1 MDSRFSFLIRLIKGQ
16 VNKTFIII
24 NLLSLFLF
32 THNATAKENTKI
44 DREYEF
50 NIPAQSLSKSLN
62 KLSDIAKISFLF
74 PYDLVENKVGKSVQ
88 GKYSAQQALTMLLK
102 NTNLE
107 GELSGKRAFLIKPL
121 TINKNYNDKLG
132 KNQMK
137 SQKTLLATI
146 FTLLFSSTATAEE
159 AAVNNANKSEE
170 IERIAVTG
178 SHIKRNDMEGP
189 SPLTSLSSADI
200 AKSGVTDLI
209 GLFTKLPM
217 AGQGTFSTQGNSSDN
232 TSNGGSSVS
241 LRGLGADSTLIL
253 VNGRRVSVSP
263 FANNIDTAFV
273 DINNIPL
280 AAIKRV
286 DILKDGAS
294 ATYGSDAVAG
304 VINIVLRDDIEG
316 VELSGKLGTTAD
328 GGGEEQSVS
337 LVWGNSTDNTSHTFA
352 LDFFNREEILYGDR
366 SFSKSSNQAALNPND
381 PFATDFRSSSGFP
394 GTIALA
400 SDSTIRMPDTFGNDV
415 CATSDI
421 VGNLCRYDYA
431 PVMTSTPASERV
443 SFIYMGN
450 YEISDDVR
458 AFAELNGMNSK
469 YTTRGAGSPSFNELF
484 MSGDNINHP
493 FADMPSH
500 EFYQQDLTMRRR
512 MLDIG
517 NREKRTNSDYYRAIV
532 GVRGE
537 IEDWNWE
544 AAYSYIKQETVERGV
559 NGFPNSRRTQEA
571 IDSGLWN
578 PFEPSSNSQE
588 SLDFIETQTSRIG
601 KSTSKSLDAKISG
614 PLMEMENGDL
624 GLAVG
629 IEYRENSISDN
640 PDDQFL
646 RGEVFGT
653 EATQANG
660 SRDNTAVFAELAIPV
675 LDNLEVQL
683 AVRHEDYSD
692 FGTTTDPKVAFM
704 WNPSDSLSIRGSFGT
719 AFRAPSLHQIGL
731 GNTDE
736 SPNLVDDVRCAAVGN
751 VNKACEPQ
759 EYTAVLSGNKDL
771 GPEESES
778 YNLGVIYEMTENF
791 DFSVDYYSYDIEN
804 VITKDT
810 QFKFSNQGNDPL
822 VVERLPS
829 SVAGDPGEVVRIFDQ
844 YENIG
849 NVVTTG
855 LDIEANYALASDIGE
870 FKFTYALNYV
880 LTYEDSRP
888 NPDGSMRIDTQEG
901 DFEQPEIRWTF
912 NTSWNKDDW
921 NANIAVNYI
930 GEFKQDAAVQ
940 AEGMADIDSMTTV
953 DTTINY
959 IGIENVTLTLGAT
972 NLFNEEPPFSYHDF
986 MGYVNSTHNAVGRF
1000 TYVQAKY
1007 KF

>member
-1 MDSRFSFLIRLIKGQ
+1 MKVLNSRKHALA
-16 VNKTFIII
+16 
-24 NLLSLFLF
+24 LSITAALF
-32 THNATAKENTKI
+32 AS
-44 DREYEF
+44 
-50 NIPAQSLSKSLN
+50 QS
-62 KLSDIAKISFLF
+62 
-74 PYDLVENKVGKSVQ
+74 
-88 GKYSAQQALTMLLK
+88 YSAIA
-102 NTNLE
+102 
-107 GELSGKRAFLIKPL
+107 
-121 TINKNYNDKLG
+121 
-132 KNQMK
+132 
-137 SQKTLLATI
+137 
-146 FTLLFSSTATAEE
+146 AEADE
-159 AAVNNANKSEE
+159 V
-170 IERIAVTG
+170 ERIEVTG
-178 SHIKRNDMEGP
+178 SHIKRTDMEGP
-189 SPLTSLSSADI
+189 SPLTSISSEDI
-200 AKSGVTDLI
+200 ANTGVTDLI

-316 VELSGKLGTTAD
+316 AEISAKFGDTAD
-328 GGGEEQSVS
+328 GGGEEKNIS
-337 LVWGNSTDNTSHTFA
+337 LVWGNSTEKTSHTFA
-352 LDFFNREEILYGDR
+352 LDYFDREEILYGDR
-366 SFSKSSNQAALNPND
+366 DYSKSSNQAALRPND

-400 SDSTIRMPDTFGNDV
+400 SDSTNRMPDTFGNDV
-415 CATSDI
+415 CAAEDI

-431 PVMTSTPASERV
+431 PVMTSVPATERA
-443 SFIYMGN
+443 SFIYMGK
-450 YEISDDVR
+450 YEINDNLQG
-458 AFAELNGMNSK
+458 FAELNGQHSK
-469 YTTRGAGSPSFNELF
+469 TTIRGAGSPSFNELF

-493 FADMPSH
+493 FADMPTH

-517 NREKRTNSDYYRAIV
+517 NREKRVTSDYYRAII
-532 GVRGE
+532 GLKGE
-537 IEDWNWE
+537 VNDWSWE
-544 AAYSYIKQETVERGV
+544 VAYNYIKSSSTERGV

-588 SLDFIETQTSRIG
+588 SLDFIETTTSRIG
-601 KSTSKSLDAKISG
+601 KSTSKSFDGKISG
-614 PLMEMENGDL
+614 SLMEMEHGDL

-629 IEYRENSISDN
+629 VEYREETIADN

-660 SRDNTAVFAELAIPV
+660 LRDNTSVFAELAIPV
-675 LDNLEVQL
+675 LDNLEIQV

-692 FGTTTDPKVAFM
+692 FGTTTDPKVAFI
-704 WNPSDSLSIRGSFGT
+704 WQPTESLSLRGSYGT

-736 SPNLVDDVRCAAVGN
+736 SPNLVDNPRCEAVGN
-751 VNKACEPQ
+751 INKACEPQ
-759 EYTAVLSGNKDL
+759 EYTAVLSGNANL
-771 GPEESES
+771 GPEESKS
-778 YNLGVIYEMTENF
+778 YNLGVIYEISDNL
-791 DFSVDYYSYDIEN
+791 DFSIDYYNYDIEEI
-804 VITKDT
+804 ITKDT
-810 QFKFSNQGNDPL
+810 QYKLDIQGLNPD

-829 SVAGDPGEVVRIFDQ
+829 NIPGDPGEIVRIHDQ
-844 YENIG
+844 FENIG
-849 NVVTTG
+849 NVTTSG
-855 LDIEANYALASDIGE
+855 LDIEANYGLETDMGD
-870 FKFTYALNYV
+870 FKFSYVLNYV
-880 LTYEDSRP
+880 LSYEDARP
-888 NPDGSMRIDTQEG
+888 TVNLDGSVGLPRIDTHEG
-901 DFEQPEIRWTF
+901 DFEQPEVRWSF
-912 NTSWNKDDW
+912 NTAWVKGDW
-921 NANIAVNYI
+921 NASLGLNYV
-930 GEFKQDAAVQ
+930 GEFKQDSSVRIQKIKNDAGVVV
-940 AEGMADIDSMTTV
+940 ETVILPNVKSMFTV
-953 DTTINY
+953 DSVVNY
-959 IGIENVTLTLGAT
+959 IGIENTTLSLGAT

-986 MGYVNSTHNAVGRF
+986 MGYANSTHSAQGRF
-1000 TYVQAKY
+1000 VYVKASY

>member
-1 MDSRFSFLIRLIKGQ
+1 MYSRFTIFVRLLKRQ
-16 VNKTFIII
+16 VNKTLMVISILSF
-24 NLLSLFLF
+24 LLLVF
-32 THNATAKENTKI
+32 NVTAKERTRINRQY
-44 DREYEF
+44 DF
-50 NIPAQSLSKSLN
+50 NIPVQSLSQSLN

-74 PYDLVENKVGKSVQ
+74 PYDLVDNKEGNSVQ
-88 GKYSAQQALTMLLK
+88 GKYTMQQALTLLLE
-102 NTNLE
+102 NTNLI
-107 GELSGKRAFLIKPL
+107 GELSGKGAFLIKPL
-121 TINKNYNDKLG
+121 TTNDNLG
-132 KNQMK
+132 KKQMK
-137 SQKTLLATI
+137 YQKTLLATL
-146 FTLLFSSTATAEE
+146 FALLFSSTSSAEE
-159 AAVNNANKSEE
+159 AATAENANNNEK
-170 IERIAVTG
+170 IERIEVTG

-189 SPLTSLSSADI
+189 SPLTSLSSEDI

-304 VINIVLRDDIEG
+304 VINIILRDDIEG
-316 VELSGKLGTTAD
+316 VEISGKVGGTAD
-328 GGGEEQSVS
+328 GGGEESN
-337 LVWGNSTDNTSHTFA
+337 LNIVWGNSTDNSSHTFA
-352 LDFFNREEILYGDR
+352 LDYFDRQEILYGDR
-366 SFSKSSNQAALNPND
+366 SYSKSANQAGLRPND

-400 SDSTIRMPDTFGNDV
+400 SDSTNRMPDTFGNDE
-415 CATSDI
+415 CAVSDI
-421 VGNLCRYDYA
+421 VGNLCRYDYG
-431 PVMTSTPASERV
+431 PVMTSTPASERI
-443 SFIYMGN
+443 SFIYLGN
-450 YEISDDVR
+450 YQVSDNLR
-458 AFAELNGMNSK
+458 AFVELNGQNSK
-469 YTTRGAGSPSFNELF
+469 TTIRGAGSPSFNELF

-493 FADMPSH
+493 FAEMPSH

-512 MLDIG
+512 MVEIG
-517 NREKRTNSDYYRAIV
+517 NREKRVNSNYYRAIV

-537 IEDWNWE
+537 IKDWNWE
-544 AAYSYIKQETVERGV
+544 AAHSYIKSESVERGV

-578 PFEPSSNSQE
+578 PFEPSSNSKE

-601 KSTSKSLDAKISG
+601 KSTSKSLDAKVSG
-614 PLMEMENGDL
+614 PLMAMKNGDL

-629 IEYRENSISDN
+629 IEYREDSINDN

-660 SRDNTAVFAELAIPV
+660 SRDNTSVFAELALPV
-675 LDNLEVQL
+675 LDNFEVQL

-704 WNPSDSLSIRGSFGT
+704 WNPSDTLSIRGSFGT

-731 GNTDE
+731 GNTNE

-759 EYTAVLSGNKDL
+759 EYTAILSGNKNL
-771 GPEESES
+771 QPEESES
-778 YNLGVIYEMTENF
+778 YNIGLIYEMTKGF

-804 VITKDT
+804 IITKDT
-810 QFKFSNQGNDPL
+810 QFKFSNQGGDPS

-829 SVAGDPGEVVRIFDQ
+829 SVAGDPGEVVLIYDQ

-849 NVVTTG
+849 NVKTSG
-855 LDIEANYALASDIGE
+855 LDIEANYALVSTFGE
-870 FKFTYALNYV
+870 FNFSYALNYI
-880 LTYEDSRP
+880 LKYEDARP
-888 NPDGSMRIDTQEG
+888 NPDGSLRIDTQEG
-901 DFEQPEIRWTF
+901 DFEQPELRWTL
-912 NTSWNKDDW
+912 NTSWVKDDW

-930 GEFKQDAAVQ
+930 GSFKQDSSVQ
-940 AEGMADIDSMTTV
+940 VDGLDDIDSMATIDTTV
-953 DTTINY
+953 NY
-959 IGIENVTLTLGAT
+959 IGIDNVTLTIGAT
-972 NLFNEEPPFSYHDF
+972 NLLNEEPPFSHHDF
-986 MGYVNSTHNAVGRF
+986 MGYVNSTHSAVGRF
-1000 TYVQAKY
+1000 TYIKASY